1 MSHKRRQRTDKNSR
15 DNDFPML
22 LAWLAVVTSMAVFG
36 IWFGVTIW
44 EECRE
49 AGHSMMYCMRMVI
62 R

>member
-1 MSHKRRQRTDKNSR
+1 MSHKRRQRI
-15 DNDFPML
+15 FPML
-22 LAWLAVVTSMAVFG
+22 LAWLAVVGGMAGMVVFG

-49 AGHSMMYCMRMVI
+49 AGHSVMYCMRMVM